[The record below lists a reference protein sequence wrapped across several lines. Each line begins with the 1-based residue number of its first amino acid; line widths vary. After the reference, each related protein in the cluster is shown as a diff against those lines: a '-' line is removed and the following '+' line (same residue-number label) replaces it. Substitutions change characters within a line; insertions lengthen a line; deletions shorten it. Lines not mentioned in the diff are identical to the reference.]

1 MEALIERGCGLKVH
15 EAFVVASL
23 LTGPP
28 KAKPIR
34 TRKTFGTTRAELLA
48 LRAWLKAAPMS
59 PWRVSGSMGSR
70 STTSS
75 RCRAP

>member
-1 MEALIERGCGLKVH
+1 MDALIERGCGLDVH

-34 TRKTFGTTRAELLA
+34 TRKTFSTTRAEVLA
-48 LRAWLKAAPMS
+48 LRVEGRRLHP
-59 PWRVSGSMGSR
+59 
-70 STTSS
+70 
-75 RCRAP
+75 CRHGEYGDLLETGV